1 MPIKLKLS
9 LSSAQLAS
17 LSSSSSTPTPADKG
31 KAKATP
37 TPSSSI
43 EASPNAYD
51 SPSGSSTWDSPAPTA
66 GPSRLPESSLGPA
79 FSPYTPSTIKLAP
92 PGKSTPKPK
101 ARSKVK
107 TKFSRVTKHKAQP
120 RAIQSSQS
128 RPSAI
133 PSHVY
138 SGPATPLSSPGQMAP
153 PPMPHYPFPSTT
165 TPSPAPESRYSSGIN
180 SPNWEGDIS
189 VKEEDV
195 DMDDEEDD
203 KMSPDPISMPMTPGE
218 GEVGTPNTRGR
229 GVRWARTKKPL
240 KEILGKIMIELR
252 KRDEVS
258 CLDKFKVSLS
268 ISSLHSTPS
277 LPIQSISKSSQITQP

>member
-9 LSSAQLAS
+9 LSAAQLAS
-17 LSSSSSTPTPADKG
+17 LSSSSSSTPIPADKG

-37 TPSSSI
+37 TPTSI
-43 EASPNAYD
+43 VESPNTYD
-51 SPSGSSTWDSPAPTA
+51 SPAGSSTWDSPAPSA

-79 FSPYTPSTIKLAP
+79 FSPYTPTI
-92 PGKSTPKPK
+92 PGKATPTAKSSPKPK
-101 ARSKVK
+101 AKSKVK
-107 TKFSRVTKHKAQP
+107 TKFSRVTKHKPPP
-120 RAIQSSQS
+120 RAIQSAQT

-138 SGPATPLSSPGQMAP
+138 SGPSTPLSSPGQMAP
-153 PPMPHYPFPSTT
+153 PPMPHYPFPSTS
-165 TPSPAPESRYSSGIN
+165 TPSPAPETRYPSGLN
-180 SPNWEGDIS
+180 SPTWDGDIS

-195 DMDDEEDD
+195 DMDDEGDD
-203 KMSPDPISMPMTPGE
+203 GMSPDPISVPMTPGE
-218 GEVGTPNTRGR
+218 ADDGTPNTRGR

-258 CLDKFKVSLS
+258 FVM
-268 ISSLHSTPS
+268 PGMEA
-277 LPIQSISKSSQITQP
+277 QS